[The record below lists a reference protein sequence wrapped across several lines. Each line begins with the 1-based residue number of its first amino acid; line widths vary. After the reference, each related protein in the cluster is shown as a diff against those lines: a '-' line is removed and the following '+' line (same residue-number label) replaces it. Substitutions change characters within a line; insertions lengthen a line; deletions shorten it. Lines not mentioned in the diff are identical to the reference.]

1 MNNSDLKHLIQKQ
14 KSNFSLDQEFYI
26 NQHIFD
32 LDIKNIFSKQW
43 VFVGHVSRIPN
54 YGDYFLFN
62 IGKESIIII
71 RDKDS
76 SVHAHYNVCRHRGSH
91 ICLENEGNTKAL
103 ICPYHAWSYNIDGTL
118 KSARLMNSDF
128 NERDWNLHGCN
139 IKVYQGLIFINF
151 SKEPVSFD
159 EFIEPNKPFI
169 ELHGLKDAKIA
180 YRKIYPTYGNW
191 KLTLDN
197 FHECYHCQP
206 AHPEYCLVHDPD
218 YILAYGGGSGTGPS
232 SEKFSKR
239 LAEWN
244 EKTKKLGY
252 LTGEYSERN
261 FNNFSRGAER
271 TPLSKGK
278 LSETKNGKPAC
289 KKLMGKFKEHDYGY
303 TGIGPSPFNSLMM
316 CNDFA
321 TLFTFVPKSP
331 RQTDVEIM
339 WLVNKD
345 AEEGK
350 DYNVEEM
357 IWMWDRTT
365 IADKKII
372 EDNQKGVLSSK
383 YQPGP
388 LSTMELGVENFKN
401 WYLETFY
408 LALDRN

>member
-1 MNNSDLKHLIQKQ
+1 MNKEHIKSLINEQKI
-14 KSNFSLDQEFYI
+14 NHTLDQSFYI
-26 NQHIFD
+26 DETIFKLD
-32 LDIKNIFSKQW
+32 LENFFFKQW
-43 VFVGHVSRIPN
+43 VFIGHVSRIPN
-54 YGDYFLFN
+54 VGDYFLFN
-62 IGKESIIII
+62 IGEESIIII
-71 RDKDS
+71 RDKNDII
-76 SVHAHYNVCRHRGSH
+76 HAHFNVCRHRGSR
-91 ICLENEGNTKAL
+91 ICLKDEGNKKL
-103 ICPYHAWSYNIDGTL
+103 LVCPYHAWTYKIDGTL
-118 KSARLMNSDF
+118 KSARLMKGNFIES
-128 NERDWNLHGCN
+128 EWSLHRSN
-139 IKVYQGLIFINF
+139 IKVYEGLIFINF
-151 SKEPVSFD
+151 SRKPISFD
-159 EFIEPNKPFI
+159 EFIGPNMPYI

-206 AHPEYCLVHDPD
+206 SHPEYCSVHDSE
-218 YILAYGGGSGTGPS
+218 YILSYGGGSGTGPQ

-252 LTGEYSERN
+252 FTGEYSERN

-271 TPLSKGK
+271 TPLSEGK
-278 LSETKNGKPAC
+278 LSETKSGKPAS
-289 KKLMGKFKEHDYGY
+289 KKLMGKFKEHDHGY

-331 RQTDVEIM
+331 FQTDVEIM
-339 WLVNKD
+339 WLVHKD
-345 AEEGK
+345 AEERK
-350 DYNVEEM
+350 DYNLKEM

-365 IADKKII
+365 IADKRII
-372 EDNQKGVLSSK
+372 EDNQRGVMSSK

-388 LSTMELGVENFKN
+388 LSTMELGVENFKK

-408 LALDRN
+408 LALG